1 MHGVFASPRL
11 ELCFSDEDRAKHG
24 PYKFGPSLIDELKA
38 RGYDISTLKFSI
50 EQKQKTAESE
60 PHV

>member
-1 MHGVFASPRL
+1 MREWYALRH
-11 ELCFSDEDRAKHG
+11 
-24 PYKFGPSLIDELKA
+24 LIRKGWLV
-38 RGYDISTLKFSI
+38 YDISTLKFSI